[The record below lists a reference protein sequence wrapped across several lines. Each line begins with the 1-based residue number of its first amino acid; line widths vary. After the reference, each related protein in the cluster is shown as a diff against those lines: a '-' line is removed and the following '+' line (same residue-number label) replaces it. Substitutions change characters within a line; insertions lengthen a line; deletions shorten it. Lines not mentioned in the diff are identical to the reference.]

1 MKERKQKQ
9 LVFIFFCV
17 AVTALINIF
26 MVVKLLR
33 SDNRHE
39 KKKKQFQ
46 PGNEPTQ
53 SRIFT
58 EVKLL
63 TTNDRLGNRKLAN

>member
-33 SDNRHE
+33 SDNRHG
-39 KKKKQFQ
+39 KKKQFQ